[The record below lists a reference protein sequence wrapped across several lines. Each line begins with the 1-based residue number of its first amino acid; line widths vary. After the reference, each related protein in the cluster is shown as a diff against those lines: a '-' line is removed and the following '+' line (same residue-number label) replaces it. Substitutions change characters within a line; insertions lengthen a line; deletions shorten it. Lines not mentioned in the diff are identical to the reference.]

1 MSELFGGASDFSS
14 SGIDSLAD
22 AQYSY
27 DDNRAQTVADNQAE
41 EAISNILANVGN
53 RSNIRGSTNY
63 NPIFA
68 QALNMSGGLQPGNRV
83 AGDYYGANNFQG
95 ITDLARPSYLQPQL
109 RGADGTMYFS
119 EGERFL
125 QETLP
130 PIIEGARKL
139 SPTGIIQTL
148 IKQGQDAY
156 NKGKGFLEETFE
168 PEKKSDIG
176 IMENMN
182 RSEANDI
189 QRALMAGYDNSRM
202 NPVQID
208 PNTQTAM
215 SLRDV
220 QNFITSPDVVGKGL
234 SYAEPYIQKL
244 LPEGLNF
251 DAGSVYNEEEQE
263 FQPRIQFTI
272 PFSTG

>member
-1 MSELFGGASDFSS
+1 
-14 SGIDSLAD
+14 
-22 AQYSY
+22 
-27 DDNRAQTVADNQAE
+27 
-41 EAISNILANVGN
+41 
-53 RSNIRGSTNY
+53 
-63 NPIFA
+63 
-68 QALNMSGGLQPGNRV
+68 
-83 AGDYYGANNFQG
+83 
-95 ITDLARPSYLQPQL
+95 
-109 RGADGTMYFS
+109 
-119 EGERFL
+119 
-125 QETLP
+125 
-130 PIIEGARKL
+130 
-139 SPTGIIQTL
+139 
-148 IKQGQDAY
+148 
-156 NKGKGFLEETFE
+156 
-168 PEKKSDIG
+168 
-176 IMENMN
+176 MENMN